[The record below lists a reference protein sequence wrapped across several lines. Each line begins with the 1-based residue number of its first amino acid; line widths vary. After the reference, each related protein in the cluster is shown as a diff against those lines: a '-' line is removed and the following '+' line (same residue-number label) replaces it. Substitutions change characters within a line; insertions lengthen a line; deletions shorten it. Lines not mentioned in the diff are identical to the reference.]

1 MINII
6 KATTTDL
13 DRVIISRIEML
24 KVVNGLSDDTEFD
37 KEFIRNTKEYL
48 CNSNQTTLL
57 AVDKEVIGC
66 ATICYINVLP
76 TFDHP
81 SGKRAHIMNVYTQD
95 NYRRQGIAFQMMKML
110 IEEAEQKGVT
120 EISLDATESGRLLY
134 EKCGFVKTEE
144 GMVLNLLQSN
154 ESISITT
161 KSPSPFLVR

>member
-6 KATTTDL
+6 KATAADL
-13 DRVIISRIEML
+13 DRVISSRIEML

-37 KEFIRNTKEYL
+37 KEFISNTKEYL

-81 SGKRAHIMNVYTQD
+81 GGKRAHIMNVYTRN
-95 NYRRQGIAFQMMKML
+95 NYRRQGIAFQMMKIL
-110 IEEAEQKGVT
+110 IEEAEQKVVT
-120 EISLDATESGRLLY
+120 EISLDATESGRPLY
-134 EKCGFVKTEE
+134 EKCGFIKIED
-144 GMVLNLLQSN
+144 GMVLNLLKQN
-154 ESISITT
+154 
-161 KSPSPFLVR
+161 

>member
-6 KATTTDL
+6 KATAADL
-13 DRVIISRIEML
+13 DRVISSRIEML
-24 KVVNGLSDDTEFD
+24 KVVNGLSDNTKFD
-37 KEFIRNTKEYL
+37 KEFISNTKEYL

-81 SGKRAHIMNVYTQD
+81 SGKRAHIMNVYTEV

-120 EISLDATESGRLLY
+120 EISLDATEVGRPLY
-134 EKCGFVKTEE
+134 EKCGFIKTEE
-144 GMVLNLLQSN
+144 GMVLNLLQQS
-154 ESISITT
+154 
-161 KSPSPFLVR
+161 